1 MKREYDDNNITL
13 GKNYSK
19 ASKASIPEEKRLDRI
34 KKNNLQAK
42 RKNLL
47 VALTVL
53 LVVVIVGG
61 FLCYTKLFKVQKLVI
76 IGDCPYNEQE
86 MLNGMGITI
95 GDTLYGKKNVE
106 IKQNVKYNLAYIDN
120 IEISRVWPDTIKVK
134 VEQAN
139 PTFYV
144 SVENTMYVLSQS
156 LRVLS
161 KTDDIEDIELKKLV
175 AVEIK
180 DIKSCVEGEFI
191 KADSDSEEI
200 LRQLYEL
207 LNKYEI
213 FEEITNI
220 DVTDRFNVTMMYGTK
235 YMIKLGDKINLE
247 SKIKFMVTILEQKQ
261 KDRESGI
268 IDVSD
273 DEVKEA
279 TFESFT

>member
-1 MKREYDDNNITL
+1 MKREYGDNNIAL

-19 ASKASIPEEKRLDRI
+19 TSEVSIPEEKKLESI
-34 KKNNLQAK
+34 KKNKLQAK
-42 RKNLL
+42 RRNILA
-47 VALTVL
+47 ALTFL
-53 LVVVIVGG
+53 MAVVIVGG
-61 FLCYTKLFKVQKLVI
+61 FLCYAKLFKIQKLVI
-76 IGDCPYNEQE
+76 VGECPYNEQE
-86 MLNGMGITI
+86 MLNGMGISV
-95 GDTLYGKKNVE
+95 GETLYGKKNEE

-120 IEISRVWPDTIKVK
+120 IEISRVWPDTVKVK

-161 KTDDIEDIELKKLV
+161 KTDIELKKLV

-180 DIKSCVEGEFI
+180 DIKSCVEGEFL
-191 KADSDSEEI
+191 KADSDSEEF

-213 FEEITNI
+213 FAETTNI

-273 DEVKEA
+273 DQVKEA